1 MKAKKM
7 IENIQQRARTTKEVL
22 NLVNPLKKEIGVTRL
37 ADITHL
43 DNIGIPVYC
52 SYRPKGYVLQANA
65 GKGYTH
71 EAAQCSAMME
81 ALEYSE
87 FEKFDE
93 NKAAKYSAYKDIKKL
108 SAINYRDLTSEIS
121 PFYSDNLPINWIQ
134 IEDLKYRE
142 EKLCPADLVYL
153 LKRQYTLFHTNGIA
167 SGNTNSEA
175 TLHALYEVIERDAYA
190 RILVDGKLNI
200 REVGKSIDLD
210 SIESNVINE
219 LTKKVREA
227 DNEIFLIKLP
237 TAIDVYAF
245 WCVVLDN
252 FSVSSTGSFN
262 IGLGC
267 HSDPNVAAIRAITE
281 AVQSRLIYIHGN
293 REDIR
298 HKAVFNKEY
307 NIPKK
312 IYSFFPS
319 LIKHNFSHECRKES
333 PYVKMSIEES
343 VYEIVAELNR
353 SGYEKIYRHILR
365 DEKRIFSVVKVI
377 IPGMKCENRLL

>member
-1 MKAKKM
+1 M
-7 IENIQQRARTTKEVL
+7 IGNMQQRVRSTKEVL
-22 NLVNPLKKEIGVTRL
+22 SLIKTLKTEIGVTRL

-52 SYRPKGYVLQANA
+52 SYRPNGYVLQANA

-87 FEKFDE
+87 FEQLEDYKIT
-93 NKAAKYSAYKDIKKL
+93 AHSAYREL
-108 SAINYRDLTSEIS
+108 ESQTAITYDEIGVEVS
-121 PFYSDNLPINWIQ
+121 PFYSSKVPIDWISV
-134 IEDLKYRE
+134 ESLVEGE
-142 EKLCPADLVYL
+142 EKLCPAELVYL
-153 LKRQYTLFHTNGIA
+153 LNRQYSQFNTNGLA

-190 RILVDGKLNI
+190 QILKDGKLDI
-200 REVGKSIDLD
+200 RGVGKSIDLE
-210 SIESNVINE
+210 SIESSVVSDLVQTIQRAGNNV
-219 LTKKVREA
+219 
-227 DNEIFLIKLP
+227 FLIMLP

-252 FSVSSTGSFN
+252 FSITSAGAFN

-267 HSDPNVAAIRAITE
+267 HADPNIAAIRAITE

-298 HKAVFNKEY
+298 HKAVFDKDY
-307 NIPKK
+307 AIPEAV
-312 IYSFFPS
+312 YSFFGS
-319 LIKHNFSHECRKES
+319 LKKYNFGCECEDVS
-333 PYVKMSIEES
+333 PCLQTSIEES
-343 VYEIVAELNR
+343 VEEIVSQLKKK
-353 SGYEKIYRHILR
+353 SYEKIYRHVLR
-365 DEKRIFSVVKVI
+365 DEKDIFSVVKVI
-377 IPGMKCENRLL
+377 VPGMRCENRLL

>member
-1 MKAKKM
+1 MSE
-7 IENIQQRARTTKEVL
+7 IIQQRARTTKDVL
-22 NLVNPLKKEIGVTRL
+22 TLVEPLKEEIGVTRL
-37 ADITHL
+37 ANITHL

-52 SYRPKGYVLQANA
+52 SYRPNGYVLQANA

-87 FEKFDE
+87 FEKFN
-93 NKAAKYSAYKDIKKL
+93 NKKVAEHSSFKNLEKKG
-108 SAINYRDLTSEIS
+108 AISYRELTNDVS
-121 PFYSDNLPINWIQ
+121 PFYSDKSPIDWIR
-134 IEDLKYRE
+134 IEDLSERE
-142 EKLCPADLVYL
+142 DILCPADLVYL
-153 LKRQYTLFHTNGIA
+153 LKRSYTRFHTNGIA

-200 REVGKSIDLD
+200 RKVGKSIDLD
-210 SIESNVINE
+210 SIESNVIKD
-219 LTKKVREA
+219 LTRNIREA
-227 DNEIFLIKLP
+227 DNEVFLIKLP

-252 FSVSSTGSFN
+252 FSVSTTGSFN

-267 HSDPNVAAIRAITE
+267 HGDPNIAAIRAITE

-298 HKAVFNKEY
+298 HKAVFAKEY
-307 NIPKK
+307 NIPKRV
-312 IYSFFPS
+312 YSFFPS
-319 LIKHNFSHECRKES
+319 LKKHNFNDECKKSS
-333 PYVKMSIEES
+333 PCLKLSIEES
-343 VYEIVAELNR
+343 VNEIVSELIRN
-353 SGYEKIYRHILR
+353 GYKKIYRHLLR
-365 DEKRIFSVVKVI
+365 DEKNVFSVVKVI
-377 IPGMKCENRLL
+377 IPEMRCENRLL